1 MINVGQIYSYKK
13 IGNFVITNI
22 TEEKISRIWQDGSV
36 DEIDINVYD
45 GRMFGVLIAEFG
57 SWQEA
62 VCSNDFKEIN
72 GDQYEKIKELEKRL
86 ENLTNNYK
94 LLEKKQAGDVAHGQ
108 ALVDEFGDFEALCE
122 ELQNLRN
129 LLKECR
135 TLCKEM
141 IEINHLYKQGKCIC
155 PCKESITDILTSINA
170 ALCESE
176 EQ

>member
-1 MINVGQIYSYKK
+1 MIKEGQIYSYKK

-94 LLEKKQAGDVAHGQ
+94 LLKKKQAIDIADGQ
-108 ALVDEFGDFEALCE
+108 ALVDGLGDFDDVREIE
-122 ELQNLRN
+122 KK
-129 LLKECR
+129 LKIAVER
-135 TLCKEM
+135 W
-141 IEINHLYKQGKCIC
+141 I
-155 PCKESITDILTSINA
+155 
-170 ALCESE
+170 E
-176 EQ
+176 EQADTSAQYDYDAEVILKNIVLDARETLKDIEK

>member
-1 MINVGQIYSYKK
+1 MIKEGQIYSYKK
-13 IGNFVITNI
+13 IGNFAVTNI

-45 GRMFGVLIAEFG
+45 GRVFGVLIAEFG

-94 LLEKKQAGDVAHGQ
+94 LLEKKQAIDIADGQ
-108 ALVDEFGDFEALCE
+108 ALVDGLGNFDDVREIEKKLKIAVESLKWIKEQADTSAQYDYDAETILKNIVFDAQQAL
-122 ELQNLRN
+122 
-129 LLKECR
+129 KG
-135 TLCKEM
+135 
-141 IEINHLYKQGKCIC
+141 IEK
-155 PCKESITDILTSINA
+155 
-170 ALCESE
+170 
-176 EQ
+176 

>member
-94 LLEKKQAGDVAHGQ
+94 LLEKSRRLILPTAKLWLMNLAILRVFMKNCNGCERKASRCLTFWKWSQEGLRLIVTPKT
-108 ALVDEFGDFEALCE
+108 LFG
-122 ELQNLRN
+122 
-129 LLKECR
+129 
-135 TLCKEM
+135 
-141 IEINHLYKQGKCIC
+141 
-155 PCKESITDILTSINA
+155 
-170 ALCESE
+170 
-176 EQ
+176 